1 MAKERFDYIDIAR
14 GLGILMVVWAHIA
27 ANNATVGFIY
37 TFHMPLFFFIS
48 GMMFNRVRY
57 IGFKDF
63 ALKRVKR
70 LFVPYVL
77 YSIASWAIWFAFN
90 YVTHRQVDSYFMPL
104 LQTILAQGSGQ
115 FFVYNSP
122 LWFVPCLFAVEIMYF
137 FLSRFSSIVIL
148 VISILISLLSIT
160 FEHVWGEN
168 YLYMLPWNFD
178 AAMMALPFYAVGN
191 IICRRW
197 SLAEIKSF
205 VMAHKA
211 VMIVICFLITALIYW
226 SLDVFGSPSMGY
238 SYYHDE
244 RIFHIRAILG
254 SAMVIVL
261 SVFIEAI
268 PGRIIDYI
276 KWLGRVS
283 LDVMCTHVPLK
294 GVLIVIIAMILGVTT
309 EDVSSLL
316 PYAIVVFTLTMI
328 IDSVIVWL
336 IRPVTARVS
345 R

>member
-1 MAKERFDYIDIAR
+1 M
-14 GLGILMVVWAHIA
+14 
-27 ANNATVGFIY
+27 
-37 TFHMPLFFFIS
+37 
-48 GMMFNRVRY
+48 
-57 IGFKDF
+57 
-63 ALKRVKR
+63 
-70 LFVPYVL
+70 
-77 YSIASWAIWFAFN
+77 
-90 YVTHRQVDSYFMPL
+90 
-104 LQTILAQGSGQ
+104 
-115 FFVYNSP
+115 
-122 LWFVPCLFAVEIMYF
+122 
-137 FLSRFSSIVIL
+137 
-148 VISILISLLSIT
+148 
-160 FEHVWGEN
+160 
-168 YLYMLPWNFD
+168 
-178 AAMMALPFYAVGN
+178 GN
-191 IICRRW
+191 IICRLW
-197 SLAEIKSF
+197 SLAEIKLF

-211 VMIVICFLITALIYW
+211 VMIVICFLITALICW

-254 SAMVIVL
+254 SAMTIVL